1 MEVNAAI
8 IRNFNANRLF
18 PKGGINVLFPRV
30 SWLNDMAICI
40 NHRAVPTHRDGSI
53 A

>member
-18 PKGGINVLFPRV
+18 TTGRINVLSPLIAMTP
-30 SWLNDMAICI
+30 SLNE
-40 NHRAVPTHRDGSI
+40 
-53 A
+53 